1 MFNPHSSNPARRPR
15 ALGGNPIAPESLH
28 PQKNQQNNQHR
39 RSNVQ
44 RNNYH
49 RASNIRQNINNNN
62 NNTRNKNHFTQD
74 DSIYFV
80 HNDLISNNETD
91 FNDNINN
98 INQRNNRRNNHSCR
112 KSDQFQQED
121 LEYDQTLKESLKE
134 FKQKEVQDLFEE
146 IYNPVCL
153 RQILQKLSGV
163 DPDNSLFQKFYSNE

>member
-62 NNTRNKNHFTQD
+62 NTRNKNHFTQD

-91 FNDNINN
+91 FNDNIN
-98 INQRNNRRNNHSCR
+98 QRNNRRNNHPCR

-163 DPDNSLFQKFYSNE
+163 DPDNSLFQKFYTNE